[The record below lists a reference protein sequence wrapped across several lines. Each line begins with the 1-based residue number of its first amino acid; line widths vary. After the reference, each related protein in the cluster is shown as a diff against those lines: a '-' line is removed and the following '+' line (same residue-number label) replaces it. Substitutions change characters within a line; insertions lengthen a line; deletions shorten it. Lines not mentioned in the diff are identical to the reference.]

1 MSARRV
7 IKTVAPWIF
16 VLACVAFGVLSFRG
30 KGDEIASAL
39 TTVRPAGLVVAYAAT
54 IFGLLAQVT
63 VWRNV
68 AADFGLR
75 IPVAPATSLYFIGQL
90 GKYIPGSVWSIG
102 VQAHLASAF
111 KAKPRVTAG
120 AGLVA
125 LGYCVAT
132 GALVGTALCAAGVA
146 EAPWPRWISLL
157 TAVGAALSLT
167 PPVINRAGSIAAGS
181 PLTMTWA
188 RCAANVALCAV
199 LWAAW
204 SLGVAA
210 PFGEYRHGLVVA
222 AAFGLSY
229 ALGVVIILA
238 PAGLGPR
245 EALFIALLA
254 PVVTL
259 PAAAAMAVVSR
270 LTHAAADV
278 SIAVAT
284 WAWARRAQPAHTDRP
299 NPADAL
305 G

>member
-1 MSARRV
+1 VSARRV
-7 IKTVAPWIF
+7 IKRAAPYVF
-16 VLACVAFGVLSFRG
+16 VLACLAFGVLSFKG
-30 KGDEIASAL
+30 KGDEIADAL
-39 TTVRPAGLVVAYAAT
+39 STVRPLGLVVAYVAT
-54 IFGLLAQVT
+54 IAGLAMQVT
-63 VWRNV
+63 VWRNI

-111 KAKPRVTAG
+111 RARPRVTAG

-125 LGYCVAT
+125 LGYCVAS
-132 GALVGTALCAAGVA
+132 GALVGAALSAAGVA
-146 EAPWPRWISLL
+146 EAPWPRWISAVA
-157 TAVGAALSLT
+157 AVGAALSLT

-188 RCAANVALCAV
+188 RGAANTALCAA

-204 SLGVAA
+204 SVGVAA
-210 PFGEYRHGLVVA
+210 PFGEYRQGLVVA

-259 PAAAAMAVVSR
+259 PTAAAMAVVSR
-270 LTHAAADV
+270 LTHAAADL
-278 SIAVAT
+278 SIALAT
-284 WAWARRAQPAHTDRP
+284 WVWARRTQPAAHQSTES
-299 NPADAL
+299 A
-305 G
+305 

>member
-1 MSARRV
+1 MSTRRV
-7 IKTVAPWIF
+7 IKRVAPYVF
-16 VLACVAFGVLSFRG
+16 VAVCLVFGVLSFRG
-30 KGDEIASAL
+30 RGDEIADAL
-39 TTVRPAGLVVAYAAT
+39 STVRPLGLVVAYVGT
-54 IFGLLAQVT
+54 IVGLLTQVT

-132 GALVGTALCAAGVA
+132 GALAGTALCAAGVA
-146 EAPWPRWISLL
+146 DAPWPRWASALV
-157 TAVGAALSLT
+157 AVGAVVSLT
-167 PPVINRAGSIAAGS
+167 PPIINRAGSIAAGS
-181 PLTMTWA
+181 PLAMTWRRA
-188 RCAANVALCAV
+188 AANLGLCAL

-204 SLGVAA
+204 SIGVAA
-210 PFGEYRHGLVVA
+210 PFAEYRHVPVVA

-229 ALGVVIILA
+229 ALGVVIVLA

-245 EALFIALLA
+245 EALFIALLG

-259 PAAAAMAVVSR
+259 PIAAAMAVGSR
-270 LTHAAADV
+270 LTHAAADL
-278 SIAVAT
+278 SVALGS
-284 WAWARRAQPAHTDRP
+284 WAWARRSESAEARTPYSA
-299 NPADAL
+299 
-305 G
+305 